1 MSIDRERIVAE
12 FYEAFGQHDIEGM
25 EANLAPEVDWTTA
38 DGRRERGRAAFK
50 TYWQG
55 AWQSAE
61 IRIEPMQMV
70 TTPDGDVHVRA
81 QQVATSRDGKILE
94 NKKIEQV
101 FGFDG
106 VFINRID
113 VIDRD
118 PNPDDDEDEDGD
130 GDGGDA

>member
-1 MSIDRERIVAE
+1 
-12 FYEAFGQHDIEGM
+12 M
-25 EANLAPEVDWTTA
+25 EEHLAPEVDWTTA
-38 DGRRERGRAAFK
+38 DGHRGRGRAAFK
-50 TYWQG
+50 SYWQG

-70 TTPDGDVHVRA
+70 TTPDGAVHVRA
-81 QQVATSRDGKILE
+81 QQVATSPDGKILE

-106 VFINRID
+106 VFISRID

-118 PNPDDDEDEDGD
+118 PNPDTDEDEDGD
-130 GDGGDA
+130 GDGGDG

>member
-12 FYEAFGQHDIEGM
+12 FYRAFGQHDIEGM
-25 EANLAPEVDWTTA
+25 EENLAPEVEWTTV
-38 DGRRERGRAAFK
+38 DGRRERGRAAFRS
-50 TYWQG
+50 YWEG
-55 AWQSAE
+55 AWQAAE

-70 TTPDGDVHVRA
+70 TTADGKVHVRA
-81 QQVATSRDGKILE
+81 QQVVTAPGDRILE
-94 NKKIEQV
+94 NKKIEQI

-106 VFINRID
+106 VFIDRID

-130 GDGGDA
+130 GDGDA

>member
-1 MSIDRERIVAE
+1 MARCMS
-12 FYEAFGQHDIEGM
+12 
-25 EANLAPEVDWTTA
+25 
-38 DGRRERGRAAFK
+38 GRSR
-50 TYWQG
+50 
-55 AWQSAE
+55 S
-61 IRIEPMQMV
+61 
-70 TTPDGDVHVRA
+70 TTPPV
-81 QQVATSRDGKILE
+81 GKILE